1 MTAKQMLHEYVDR
14 LTDEDAA
21 VTAAILI
28 PTANRQLSADERRA
42 IERGLAEADAGNVTP
57 LEDLEQELGIN

>member
-42 IERGLAEADAGNVTP
+42 IERGLAEADAGNVIP